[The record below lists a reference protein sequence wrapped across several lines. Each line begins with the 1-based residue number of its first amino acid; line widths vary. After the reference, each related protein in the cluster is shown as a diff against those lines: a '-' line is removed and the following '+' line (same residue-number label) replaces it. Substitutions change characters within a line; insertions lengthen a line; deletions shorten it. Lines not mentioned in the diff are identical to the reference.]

1 MARLVRIHCRPG
13 YCGGIPSSAGCSASS
28 AAAARSSE
36 ASRFLRYWATWSGTG
51 ASGSGSASAAWARSC
66 EASRFSRNRAMCSG
80 TKPPKASPK
89 LPPPPPPLGES
100 ERSVPR
106 PLDRRP
112 IGDRSNPRPE
122 GSSSETELS
131 ADSPLSELL
140 ERMRF
145 KAAEP
150 AIFAFVAL
158 VGDAAVINSTAVES
172 SRTIWAGSA
181 PASGWSS
188 TQYDCARPQT
198 VSLAEG

>member
-112 IGDRSNPRPE
+112 ETGPQA
-122 GSSSETELS
+122 SSSETELS

-188 TQYDCARPQT
+188 TEYDCATPQT
-198 VSLAEG
+198 SHRETG